1 MQGLRRMEFYVEYSE
16 AHSEPSQTSKME
28 ILLKAVDYSRKSS
41 TLDVRPGSKCVSFVI
56 LRRILTHLFRVHP
69 FSTP

>member
-28 ILLKAVDYSRKSS
+28 ILLKAVNYSRKSS
-41 TLDVRPGSKCVSFVI
+41 TLDVRPGSK
-56 LRRILTHLFRVHP
+56 
-69 FSTP
+69 

>member
-1 MQGLRRMEFYVEYSE
+1 MQGLRRMELYVEYSE

-28 ILLKAVDYSRKSS
+28 ILLKAVNYSRKSS
-41 TLDVRPGSKCVSFVI
+41 TLDVRCVSFVI